1 MTAPPLTDNIGTFFH
16 ERVSR
21 CVHQR
26 GKPHGGVSMTQPQ
39 RKAFRLALILS
50 GAMLLVVAGF
60 ALHGATASASTLE
73 AAIASV
79 ESGAVLFSPP
89 PPPNQDTCLSCHIAG
104 ENKNLW
110 APLGRWSVFGV
121 FGLVFAF
128 GVYRSASVW
137 TQRKALEAILDS
149 DSRVGG
155 RALRTLARAFEAG
168 GQACPQICDEVVVLP
183 GRHHRF
189 PVRGAGLH
197 RHHAGLLL
205 QADYRRSV

>member
-1 MTAPPLTDNIGTFFH
+1 
-16 ERVSR
+16 
-21 CVHQR
+21 
-26 GKPHGGVSMTQPQ
+26 MTQPQ

-73 AAIASV
+73 AAFASA
-79 ESGAVLFSPP
+79 ESGAVSFSPP
-89 PPPNQDTCLSCHIAG
+89 PPANQDTCLSCHIAG

-121 FGLVFAF
+121 FGLAFAF

-137 TQRKALEAILDS
+137 TQRKPWKPFWTRTVEWVDERYELSPVLSKLGAKPVPRFAMKWWYCL
-149 DSRVGG
+149 GG
-155 RALRTLARAFEAG
+155 ITAFLF
-168 GQACPQICDEVVVLP
+168 VVQ
-183 GRHHRF
+183 GT
-189 PVRGAGLH
+189 H